1 VQIREQRARKQQ
13 EKEARQRQELR
24 DDERLAAYNP
34 FGRGG
39 GGAPLRNAHGQV
51 ITDLKANLRDI
62 NSDEP
67 ISSQQA
73 QLHLANQ
80 VREAPFRRRVRCLAF
95 VPSRH
100 AVGVDAQLRWES
112 SGVVLSLMSAVR
124 KQVWGWPGPN
134 IGLVTP
140 NTEPCLAGEH
150 WER

>member
-1 VQIREQRARKQQ
+1 MESCLQIRDQKARKQQ

-67 ISSQQA
+67 ISSQEA
-73 QLHLANQ
+73 QRHLANQ
-80 VREAPFRRRVRCLAF
+80 VRV
-95 VPSRH
+95 
-100 AVGVDAQLRWES
+100 
-112 SGVVLSLMSAVR
+112 
-124 KQVWGWPGPN
+124 
-134 IGLVTP
+134 
-140 NTEPCLAGEH
+140 
-150 WER
+150 